1 MGWSISQKFGLTF
14 HRAQLSNKGYTLVTP
29 LSGDSSYLIDL
40 DGRFVHRWVFD
51 GVRPHMSKLLDN
63 GNLLMMGVERDLL
76 PPPSSDFTIEPPPFD
91 RHLRRLGANCS
102 VLQEITWDGEV
113 VWEHRDIAM
122 HHDFVRLENGNT
134 IFPVWT
140 EIPEDC
146 AKQVKGGVRRPKE
159 KLPPMLGDDVVEI
172 DSSGNEVWRA
182 ETWKLFDPKKD
193 PICPLETKWEWTH
206 INSIDVNS
214 EGTVLISCRNNS
226 RVAAIS
232 RDNNDPKL
240 TWKYGF
246 PDTAHQH
253 HATWVNDNQVQIF
266 DNGMHRQTDMSTS
279 RIIVVDP
286 ETNEVMW
293 KYEGNPSAQFFSGHI
308 SGVTRLPNNNLL
320 ICEGTSGRL
329 IEITQ
334 KGEAAWEWW
343 NPVYS
348 ARDDGTSVG
357 WLFRAYRYGPDHA
370 AFTNK
375 GLTPENLPRLNSQYS
390 LL

>member
-1 MGWSISQKFGLTF
+1 MGWSINQSLGLTF
-14 HRAQLSNKGYTLVTP
+14 HRAQLSYKGYTLVTP

-40 DGRFVHRWVFD
+40 NGKFVHKWFFD
-51 GVRPHMSKLLDN
+51 DVRPHISKLLDN
-63 GNLLMMGVERDLL
+63 GNLLMMGVERSLL
-76 PPPSSDFTIEPPPFD
+76 PPPSRDFTIQPPPFD

-140 EIPEDC
+140 EMPNDL
-146 AKQVKGGVRRPKE
+146 AKQVKGGVRRAKE
-159 KLPPMLGDDVVEI
+159 KLPAMLGDDVVEI
-172 DSSGNEVWRA
+172 DSNGNEVWRA

-214 EGTVLISCRNNS
+214 EGSVLISCRNNS

-232 RDNNDPKL
+232 RNASEPEMI
-240 TWKYGF
+240 WKYGF

-253 HATWVNDNQVQIF
+253 HATWTNENRVQIF

-279 RIIVVDP
+279 RVIVVDP
-286 ETNEVMW
+286 ETNDITW
-293 KYEGNPSAQFFSGHI
+293 KYEGNPPAQFFSGHI
-308 SGVTRLPNNNLL
+308 SGATRLPNNNIL

-329 IEITQ
+329 LEVTP

-343 NPVYS
+343 NPVYNS
-348 ARDDGTSVG
+348 RDDGTSIG
-357 WLFRAYRYGPDHA
+357 WLFRAYRYGPDHP
-370 AFTNK
+370 AFINK
-375 GLTPENLPRLNSQYS
+375 GLTPDTLPRLNSQYG
-390 LL
+390 LE

>member
-1 MGWSISQKFGLTF
+1 
-14 HRAQLSNKGYTLVTP
+14 
-29 LSGDSSYLIDL
+29 
-40 DGRFVHRWVFD
+40 
-51 GVRPHMSKLLDN
+51 
-63 GNLLMMGVERDLL
+63 
-76 PPPSSDFTIEPPPFD
+76 
-91 RHLRRLGANCS
+91 
-102 VLQEITWDGEV
+102 
-113 VWEHRDIAM
+113 
-122 HHDFVRLENGNT
+122 
-134 IFPVWT
+134 
-140 EIPEDC
+140 
-146 AKQVKGGVRRPKE
+146 
-159 KLPPMLGDDVVEI
+159 MLGDDVVEI